1 MTFDGL
7 LKWRCIGPF
16 RGGRVVAVAGDV
28 EDRNTFY
35 FGACA
40 GGVWKTVDAGTY
52 WECVSDGFFETSS
65 VGALAVSEADPNVV
79 FAGMGETTIRIDVSH
94 GDGVYKSTDAGRTW
108 RHMGLADTR
117 HIAKIRIHPTN
128 PDDVWVAAFGH
139 AFGEHK
145 DRGVYKSVDGGEI
158 WKRVLTK
165 NKKVGAIDLTLDPS
179 NPRILYAAMWEA
191 YRNFWQISSGGE
203 GSGLYRSSD
212 GGDTWTEI
220 TRNPGLPG
228 GLLGKIGVT
237 VSPAR
242 PGRVWALV
250 ENREAGGLYRSDDG
264 GDTWEQISSD
274 QRLVSRAWYYVHLTA
289 DPQDPDTVYVNNLA
303 FWKSTDAGRTF
314 TQIRTPHGDNHD
326 LWIDPN
332 DPQRM
337 VQGNDGGAN
346 VSLTGGASW
355 SSIYNQPTA
364 QFYHL
369 ETDSRTPYRVYG
381 TQQDNSSVS
390 VPSRSH
396 NPSIAWGDCYIAGT
410 GESGYIAPHPTNP
423 DIVYVGAIGSAPG
436 GGNCLERY
444 DHKRGQIRL
453 VTTWPEFTVGQGA
466 GEYRYR
472 FAWTY
477 PLFFSPHDP
486 NTLYI
491 GGNRVF
497 RSTDEGQSWVPVSPD
512 LTKADPETL
521 LPSGGPVNRE
531 ALGAETYA
539 TVFALAESPLEQD
552 LLWAGSDD
560 GLVHLSRDGG
570 ESWTDVTPEGLPE
583 RALVSMLEPSPHA
596 PGTCTLAATR
606 YKLDDYQPYL
616 FRTTDHGS
624 SWTRVDGGIRRDH
637 FTRAVREDPNRE
649 GLLFAGTECGLYLSF
664 DAGGSWE
671 RFQLNLPVTPIHDL
685 KIKDGDLVAATH
697 GRSFWILD
705 DITPLHGFDAAQL
718 KDDAHLFAPRASARI
733 LPRLFLGAYGAKVT
747 EKTPEGWDEVTYL
760 DTGANPP
767 RGAVIGY
774 HLRKRPRGEVTLT
787 IGDADG
793 NPIRTFHNR
802 TDEEK
807 AERKD
812 DPHAEVGIT
821 ADKGFNRFLW
831 DMRHPR
837 VTAIRGDDVAAETV
851 IQGAMVPPGSYQVT
865 LAVGG
870 KRWTR
875 SFTIHVDPTAGR
887 VLKRDLQAQYR
898 LWRTITDRT
907 EEVVGAVNRMRDLR
921 EQLGG
926 WSRRASGEA
935 AAQATELNE
944 KVLALESRLTVPD
957 RRPGWTDTN
966 NAGARLLDKLTALIP
981 VVSVGDYRPT
991 DQAEE
996 AIEDIAGRIDEVLS
1010 AIDELIGGDLRAL
1023 NDRLDADGTP
1033 RIVPG

>member
-1 MTFDGL
+1 M
-7 LKWRCIGPF
+7 
-16 RGGRVVAVAGDV
+16 
-28 EDRNTFY
+28 
-35 FGACA
+35 
-40 GGVWKTVDAGTY
+40 VDAGTY

-145 DRGVYKSVDGGEI
+145 DRGVYKSVDGGET

-274 QRLVSRAWYYVHLTA
+274 QRLVSRAWYYMHLTA

-303 FWKSTDAGRTF
+303 FWKSTDAGRNF

-326 LWIDPN
+326 LWVDPN

-337 VQGNDGGAN
+337 VRGNDGGAN

-486 NTLYI
+486 NTLCI

-521 LPSGGPVNRE
+521 LPSGGPVNRD

-616 FRTTDHGS
+616 FRTTDHGR

-705 DITPLHGFDAAQL
+705 DITPLHGFDAAHPHDRRRRRQPHPHLPQPHGRGEGGAQGRPPRRGRYHGRQGLQPLPVGHAPPPRHRHPGRRRRRRDGDPGRDGSPGQL
-718 KDDAHLFAPRASARI
+718 PGHPRRRRQALDPLFHHPRGPDGRAGVQARPPGPVPAVAQDHRQDRRGRRGRQPDARPPGAIGRLVPAGLRRGGRAGHGAQREGPRPREQAHGAGQAPR
-733 LPRLFLGAYGAKVT
+733 L
-747 EKTPEGWDEVTYL
+747 
-760 DTGANPP
+760 
-767 RGAVIGY
+767 
-774 HLRKRPRGEVTLT
+774 
-787 IGDADG
+787 
-793 NPIRTFHNR
+793 
-802 TDEEK
+802 
-807 AERKD
+807 
-812 DPHAEVGIT
+812 
-821 ADKGFNRFLW
+821 
-831 DMRHPR
+831 
-837 VTAIRGDDVAAETV
+837 
-851 IQGAMVPPGSYQVT
+851 
-865 LAVGG
+865 
-870 KRWTR
+870 
-875 SFTIHVDPTAGR
+875 DPTPTTPA
-887 VLKRDLQAQYR
+887 
-898 LWRTITDRT
+898 
-907 EEVVGAVNRMRDLR
+907 
-921 EQLGG
+921 
-926 WSRRASGEA
+926 RASS
-935 AAQATELNE
+935 T
-944 KVLALESRLTVPD
+944 S
-957 RRPGWTDTN
+957 
-966 NAGARLLDKLTALIP
+966 
-981 VVSVGDYRPT
+981 
-991 DQAEE
+991 
-996 AIEDIAGRIDEVLS
+996 
-1010 AIDELIGGDLRAL
+1010 
-1023 NDRLDADGTP
+1023 
-1033 RIVPG
+1033 